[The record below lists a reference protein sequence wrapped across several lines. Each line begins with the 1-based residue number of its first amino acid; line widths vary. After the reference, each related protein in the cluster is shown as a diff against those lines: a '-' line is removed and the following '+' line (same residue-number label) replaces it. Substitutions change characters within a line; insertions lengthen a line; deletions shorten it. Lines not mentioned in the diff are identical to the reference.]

1 MAGRYLS
8 LEEAAAHLQLAVDEV
23 QRLVDRKK
31 LYPIRDGAALKFKAE
46 DVEAFGADLAA
57 EAGTSRDLPAA
68 PAPEAGPLSDIEP
81 IDLELSDASGIVIE
95 TSGQPSAVEVA
106 VDDSLTLDV
115 EALVDLEPVA
125 AAGPP
130 ASGSSAI
137 ELTLDDPPAT
147 GGLSA
152 SAIDVGGAAPPA
164 KPAADAGSLIF
175 DDEGLVDSII
185 SASAA
190 SLVAPA
196 APATEPEADD
206 PGTLEIDLGEP
217 FDGGAGSL
225 AIGSGDDLV
234 LGSNPRSGQV
244 GSALSGVLDS
254 GVRIEEKALEIEGV
268 QAWDEVDLGVP
279 DEEEPAAKSDAGAG
293 LVGDDGDVLDEDAFD
308 LGGAGEFSIGEE
320 GSASVVMPTDESEDG
335 SEFFPSSAGDASGLS
350 SPNFS
355 AIGSGA
361 SIDLSGEAGID
372 TRFSTLQLVSLICC
386 SLLLLIGGLVT
397 FDLVRTIG
405 SPRGTLLANPIL
417 DSLSNTFGWR

>member
-81 IDLELSDASGIVIE
+81 IDLELSDASGVVIE

-130 ASGSSAI
+130 ASGSGAI
-137 ELTLDDPPAT
+137 ELTLDDAPAT
-147 GGLSA
+147 SGLSA
-152 SAIDVGGAAPPA
+152 SAIDVGEAAPPA
-164 KPAADAGSLIF
+164 EPAAEAGSLIF
-175 DDEGLVDSII
+175 DDAGLVDSII

-190 SLVAPA
+190 SLVVPDA
-196 APATEPEADD
+196 AAVEPEADD

-217 FDGGAGSL
+217 FDGAAGSL

-234 LGSNPRSGQV
+234 LGSGPRSGQV

-279 DEEEPAAKSDAGAG
+279 DEEEPAAKSDAGVG
-293 LVGDDGDVLDEDAFD
+293 LIGDDGDVLDGDAFD
-308 LGGAGEFSIGEE
+308 LGGAGDFSIGEE

-361 SIDLSGEAGID
+361 SIDLSGEPGID
-372 TRFSTLQLVSLICC
+372 MRFSTLQLVSLICC

-417 DSLSNTFGWR
+417 DSLSQTFGWR